1 MSRKGSLHSIFF
13 NFKIPGPTVV
23 LCWIIQVFVLSFAIQ
38 NFSSC
43 LVPTAVLKGA
53 KLDPLE
59 HTVDRP
65 TPLFPPSGPN
75 WFPPPSL
82 APCIW
87 RLCFLNVSQWR
98 ENNAINLLKGK
109 KHVNALAG
117 TKKVQDLKYCS
128 LHCFL
133 RSLHPTGLL
142 EQLIHEQPLKLWGLM
157 LLWLFNLLDEV

>member
-1 MSRKGSLHSIFF
+1 METAGEGVHRADLISCKGSLHSIFF
-13 NFKIPGPTVV
+13 QFQDSRTHGRPLLVV
-23 LCWIIQVFVLSFAIQ
+23 LCC
-38 NFSSC
+38 C
-43 LVPTAVLKGA
+43 LFCLLPSKISGQIG
-53 KLDPLE
+53 PN
-59 HTVDRP
+59 VDRP
-65 TPLFPPSGPN
+65 TPPFPPSGPN
-75 WFPPPSL
+75 WFPSPSL

-133 RSLHPTGLL
+133 GSLPLTVLL
-142 EQLIHEQPLKLWGLM
+142 EQLIHEQPLQLWGLM
-157 LLWLFNLLDEV
+157 LLWLFYLLDEV